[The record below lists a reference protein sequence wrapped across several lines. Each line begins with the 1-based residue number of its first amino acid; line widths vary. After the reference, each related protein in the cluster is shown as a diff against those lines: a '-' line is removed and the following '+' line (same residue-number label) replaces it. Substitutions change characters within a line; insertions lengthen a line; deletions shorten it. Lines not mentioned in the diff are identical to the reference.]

1 MLVSIGMYFL
11 FDSRATEFA
20 LEHTCCHWIVLWNGN
35 FYFKMLSA
43 LMTAK
48 PLKYE
53 WYTSGNRAAELFRN
67 SRTASVLTIILHHS
81 VLSIAINVDSTSEES
96 D

>member
-20 LEHTCCHWIVLWNGN
+20 LEHTCYHWIVLWNGN

-48 PLKYE
+48 PLK
-53 WYTSGNRAAELFRN
+53 YTSGNRAAELFRN